1 MRFGMNREELKRCLA
16 DEGISP
22 GAYDLFGENKDNVY
36 CIEECRDQEDR
47 P

>member
-1 MRFGMNREELKRCLA
+1 MRPCWGEMNREELKRRLA

-36 CIEECRDQEDR
+36 CIEES